1 MDKILPYETLSQ
13 IFEYLKDD
21 QHSLKQLNSCCRK
34 LYEST
39 IPFLFRSPQFTT
51 FSGFEKFAGTL
62 TTINGVYVRH
72 LDLHMVPHRWD
83 STKING
89 LLYTLTKKTPDLEL
103 LNLDL
108 CSQLYDT
115 ILNIHSLTFLSLTSN
130 FIQFKRTNDALRK
143 ITEPLHDLRVLS
155 VNQCE
160 LINDKAITALVKQC
174 PYLQQLYLGSTHIS
188 DNSLTLI
195 ATKLILLTHL
205 HLPGCIH
212 ISEVGV
218 EVLTRECKTL
228 QHFDI
233 TDCYN
238 VVGNFDISSRIT
250 DETNRA
256 VTIQSEDEWEDID
269 EEDQD

>member
-34 LYEST
+34 LYKST

-83 STKING
+83 STKINS

-103 LNLDL
+103 LNLNL
-108 CSQLYDT
+108 CSQL
-115 ILNIHSLTFLSLTSN
+115 
-130 FIQFKRTNDALRK
+130 TNDALRK